1 MNRFSH
7 MLVFIITIL
16 VFVGRPASNVNAA
29 PQRQDWAVNP
39 AAEDYVRAEILADGD
54 ADLSKAFAGSKAR
67 TVGADFIVGLWQ
79 DPAFQT
85 IPFFKL
91 RNATILGDIRAEG
104 ISIPFNVECWK
115 CRFLG
120 RIEMSRAKV
129 QAFNMYDSVVTGAV
143 RMGRME
149 VTGDLALYTTV
160 YESPVVLFDA
170 TIGGS
175 LLAKGSQFNGV
186 EKDRGTTAPFEL
198 WKVQVGQTAEFVD
211 AVIKG
216 DALLE
221 EAEFL
226 VDVKFSN
233 TTFEKPANFKNVRVG
248 NLADFQGTIFKDDVN
263 FESGIVSRD
272 ADFTGAVFDG
282 NAKFDYFATERFI
295 DFDDA
300 TFNQDFSF
308 VYTTVG
314 WPYFEGAVFNGP
326 VDFEG
331 MQATHDF
338 DLTHASYNTLDDP
351 FTVSLAAVDGH
362 TLLEDFVAPA
372 GISLEHNEFG
382 DLSLSGRDNQEF
394 AFIKLSSTTVAGDIS
409 LTDVTTNEFIAQ
421 GLTVQDST
429 TFIQVDVKYTLDM
442 SNASLGF
449 FTMDDQL
456 VWPKDPKSFNLRGM
470 TYSDIGLVT
479 YSAVSQE
486 WEDQELDESTWRVL
500 LRMVEESA
508 YSPQA
513 YRTLS
518 QFLTEKGQPD
528 WAAEVE
534 LTQKRRERD
543 QVLEPRS
550 GPWFWSWFLDIFSGY
565 GQRPDFAFIWSA
577 LVIAVGAIVFRRE
590 EDMVILDDSEARPP
604 YNPVLYSFALFLP
617 YIDLDIARKWDPKPH
632 RKFAGIY
639 KHIHRLMGWVLMPI
653 ALLTFGGIIS

>member
-1 MNRFSH
+1 
-7 MLVFIITIL
+7 
-16 VFVGRPASNVNAA
+16 
-29 PQRQDWAVNP
+29 
-39 AAEDYVRAEILADGD
+39 
-54 ADLSKAFAGSKAR
+54 
-67 TVGADFIVGLWQ
+67 
-79 DPAFQT
+79 
-85 IPFFKL
+85 
-91 RNATILGDIRAEG
+91 
-104 ISIPFNVECWK
+104 
-115 CRFLG
+115 
-120 RIEMSRAKV
+120 
-129 QAFNMYDSVVTGAV
+129 
-143 RMGRME
+143 
-149 VTGDLALYTTV
+149 
-160 YESPVVLFDA
+160 
-170 TIGGS
+170 
-175 LLAKGSQFNGV
+175 
-186 EKDRGTTAPFEL
+186 
-198 WKVQVGQTAEFVD
+198 
-211 AVIKG
+211 
-216 DALLE
+216 
-221 EAEFL
+221 
-226 VDVKFSN
+226 
-233 TTFEKPANFKNVRVG
+233 VRVG
-248 NLADFQGTIFKDDVN
+248 NLADFQGTVFKGDVN

-282 NAKFDYFATERFI
+282 KANFNYFAVERFL
-295 DFDDA
+295 DFDQT
-300 TFNQDFSF
+300 TFNQNFSF
-308 VYTTVG
+308 EYTTVG
-314 WPYFEGAVFNGP
+314 WPYFADAVFNGG

-394 AFIKLSSTTVAGDIS
+394 AFIKLSSTTVAGDFS
-409 LTDVTTNEFIAQ
+409 LADVTTNEFIAQ
-421 GLTVQDST
+421 GLTVQDAT

-456 VWPKDPKSFNLRGM
+456 AWPKEPKSFNLRGM

-500 LRMVEESA
+500 LRMVDESA

-518 QFLTEKGQPD
+518 QFLTEKGQPG

-534 LTQKRRERD
+534 LNQKRRERD
-543 QVLEPRS
+543 EILEPRS

-577 LVIAVGAIVFRRE
+577 LVIAIGAIVFRRE
-590 EDMVILDDSEARPP
+590 DEMVILDDSAAKPP

-617 YIDLDIARKWDPKPH
+617 YIDLGIASKWDPKPD
-632 RKFAGIY
+632 RRFAGIY
-639 KHIHRLMGWVLMPI
+639 KHVHRLMGWVLMPI